1 MKSGSEKAPQLLL
14 PCPPK
19 VASSFAA
26 PCIYM
31 GGSRC
36 YFSGAPAST
45 GAILLSC
52 DSAARASSTA
62 SASASVSAC
71 ASTKASSS
79 ARAGGRPPP
88 TRHARSR
95 DPPLMLGLWPPMW
108 LFWPTTQVFKLW
120 KDGLMGNL

>member
-1 MKSGSEKAPQLLL
+1 ME
-14 PCPPK
+14 
-19 VASSFAA
+19 
-26 PCIYM
+26 
-31 GGSRC
+31 GSRC

-108 LFWPTTQVFKLW
+108 LFWATTQVFKIW